1 MYSYQTFLSIL
12 RNSKYTIKKICE
24 YDKSAEKVIYLR
36 HDIDIDV
43 NQAAKMAEL
52 ENKYDIYS
60 TYFMLHTAPY
70 FVSSLN
76 VYKKILSLKHEVGL
90 HNNERVFQYCLNY
103 TPKKYM
109 GFDLRNS
116 KKFLEEQLGVSIVS
130 TSSHGDFLLKKIGGM
145 NLDIFKQRGSSLE
158 DYGFMYEASKEN
170 LKTDFYISDASNKVK
185 YKEMEEMLDRD
196 YKTILINIHPIW
208 WKGNLI

>member
-1 MYSYQTFLSIL
+1 
-12 RNSKYTIKKICE
+12 
-24 YDKSAEKVIYLR
+24 
-36 HDIDIDV
+36 
-43 NQAAKMAEL
+43 
-52 ENKYDIYS
+52 
-60 TYFMLHTAPY
+60 MLHTAPY

-76 VYKKILSLKHEVGL
+76 VYKKILSLKHEVGI

-130 TSSHGDFLLKKIGGM
+130 TSSHGDYLLKRIGGM
-145 NLDIFKQRGSSLE
+145 NLDIFKVKGNSLE
-158 DYGFMYEASKEN
+158 DCGFIYEASKEN

-196 YKTILINIHPIW
+196 YKTILIDIHPIW